1 MLFYGLLRGDG
12 YSGGGMRSLVARIQ
26 APLLPSSTH
35 ILVPGTFF
43 GSRCQPSPITDM
55 KPARNAVASATYLIS
70 PRLFTPPLRDT
81 GDGSVGRLR
90 CSSIITS
97 WDDCYTGIAKGDSD
111 LLFACLWP
119 QPMRVGG
126 SRASRRTNIT

>member
-1 MLFYGLLRGDG
+1 
-12 YSGGGMRSLVARIQ
+12 
-26 APLLPSSTH
+26 
-35 ILVPGTFF
+35 
-43 GSRCQPSPITDM
+43 M

-97 WDDCYTGIAKGDSD
+97 WDDCYTGIAKRDSD

-119 QPMRVGG
+119 QPMRLGG
-126 SRASRRTNIT
+126 RELPAEPTSRERCGIPLRGSESIFAKGLTLLL